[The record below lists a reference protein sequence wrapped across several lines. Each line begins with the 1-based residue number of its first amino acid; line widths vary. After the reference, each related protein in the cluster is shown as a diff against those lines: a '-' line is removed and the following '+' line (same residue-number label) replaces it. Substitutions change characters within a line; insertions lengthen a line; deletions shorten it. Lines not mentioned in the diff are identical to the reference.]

1 MRIRRAA
8 TGGAPAGPS
17 TLTRASRETLREY
30 VGLHPG
36 FPGSIP
42 PSIPLLIGVSGFLF
56 TAGAKAVRCKIR
68 TTRRF
73 ADAPGGKRVGF
84 ISSACSDSVRVR
96 LSTRRPVL
104 LHPLRHRPSG
114 RGRHG
119 APTPGASARAAC
131 RRRGVCGFGR
141 GCTPRRPPPASAKQ
155 IGERAANRRLFAKEL
170 VEARFRADSCQLLQF
185 LSSQIGHISSMGQ
198 KAGHS
203 SQPVDHAILNASVA
217 GSKVSS
223 RLRVRRPAA
232 RRGPAGRS

>member
-56 TAGAKAVRCKIR
+56 TAGAKAALCKIR

-84 ISSACSDSVRVR
+84 ISSA
-96 LSTRRPVL
+96 
-104 LHPLRHRPSG
+104 
-114 RGRHG
+114 
-119 APTPGASARAAC
+119 AAIQFASAFRRAAQYFFIRSDTALRAAADMVL
-131 RRRGVCGFGR
+131 RRRGRRLGPPAAAVVSADSAGAAR
-141 GCTPRRPPPASAKQ
+141 LDVRRRRPPNRSGNARR
-155 IGERAANRRLFAKEL
+155 IAA
-170 VEARFRADSCQLLQF
+170 
-185 LSSQIGHISSMGQ
+185 
-198 KAGHS
+198 
-203 SQPVDHAILNASVA
+203 
-217 GSKVSS
+217 SS
-223 RLRVRRPAA
+223 RRSSSRRDFAPILASSCNSCRVKSATSP
-232 RRGPAGRS
+232 P